1 MCDASITDYSLFL
14 TKKKL
19 QCTADL
25 CTQDDERPRERKITL
40 TTADGVLR
48 LLAHTKLTA
57 LEIN

>member
-14 TKKKL
+14 TK
-19 QCTADL
+19 TSMYN
-25 CTQDDERPRERKITL
+25 RPAYVHKMTNEHERKITL

-48 LLAHTKLTA
+48 LHSHKKLTA